1 MARACRP
8 ARVNKEGVTKRLTL
22 PVALVT
28 ALMPTLAPGDRVTL
42 ISAGDGAPGTP
53 DTYHQVTFRQQELLH
68 SKGYR
73 SIQSYFKGGWPRVAA
88 ALALTPDDAIQ
99 FEGVG
104 EGGGVPDDGSKLA
117 LRASVVR
124 HQPDH
129 LRPWPRTGRAIV
141 PPSALGRNLHLH
153 VPALAFQALFPDCG
167 VDMMVDMVV
176 EGAQDQ
182 VWPVRLAR
190 NHLKRATSDKSGYI
204 SRGWTALRK
213 AFGGT
218 LRPGTTL
225 EMTRAG
231 DRFGGPG
238 PRVVDMRAVDAADDQ
253 GDGRSAPHGRGTGP
267 GAGGRPQLKLS

>member
-117 LRASVVR
+117 LRASVV
-124 HQPDH
+124 HTS
-129 LRPWPRTGRAIV
+129 RTTCGPGRARGV
-141 PPSALGRNLHLH
+141 P
-153 VPALAFQALFPDCG
+153 
-167 VDMMVDMVV
+167 
-176 EGAQDQ
+176 
-182 VWPVRLAR
+182 
-190 NHLKRATSDKSGYI
+190 
-204 SRGWTALRK
+204 
-213 AFGGT
+213 
-218 LRPGTTL
+218 
-225 EMTRAG
+225 
-231 DRFGGPG
+231 
-238 PRVVDMRAVDAADDQ
+238 
-253 GDGRSAPHGRGTGP
+253 
-267 GAGGRPQLKLS
+267 